1 MKDLSR
7 RGFVL
12 GASSVGVVVRAMAA
26 DTERQNHSAL
36 EFRHGVAS
44 GDPLHD
50 RVILWTRV
58 SAGNR
63 YDHLR
68 VSWKVARDPAMRR
81 IVASGSEWTDADRD
95 FTVKV
100 DADDLRPNTT
110 YFYQF
115 YVKGASSPVGRTKT
129 LPLADVSSLR
139 FALASCSNY
148 PFGYFHAYRHIA
160 ARRDLDLVFH
170 VGDYIYEYPNAGYGD
185 GAPLG
190 RVPQPDREILTL
202 ADYRLRHATYKS
214 DPDLQEAHR
223 QHPFITVWDD
233 HESANDAWHDGAEN
247 HDPDQGE
254 GDWEVRKRAAIRAY
268 FEWMPIR
275 AQRYG
280 APGKI
285 YRYFKYGSLAEI
297 DMLDTRLY
305 GRDKQAAGPT
315 DAAAINDP
323 SRQLLG
329 AEQESW
335 LFDRLYRSQCR
346 GTQWRVIGQQV
357 MLAQLSA
364 TRGAVPINVDQWDG
378 YAAARS
384 RLFQHIRD
392 TNIDNVVVLTGDI
405 HSSWA
410 NDLTPNPYDGA
421 AYDPATGQGSL
432 GVEIVCPGVTSP
444 GIEDPAT
451 AQQNAI
457 QLRAVSPH
465 MKYIEMNKRGFVIV
479 DINRERMQADWYH
492 LPTVR
497 EQTNELIFAAALTS
511 VSGANHFTPV
521 GAPISPRDSIPDAA
535 P

>member
-12 GASSVGVVVRAMAA
+12 GASSMGVAVRAMAA
-26 DTERQNHSAL
+26 EPERQGNSTPV
-36 EFRHGVAS
+36 FRHGVAS

-58 SAGNR
+58 SAGTR
-63 YDHLR
+63 YDHLH
-68 VSWKVARDPAMRR
+68 VLWKVARDPAMRR
-81 IVASGSEWTDADRD
+81 IVASGSVWTDADRD

-115 YVKGASSPVGRTKT
+115 STKGAASPIGRTKT
-129 LPLADVSSLR
+129 LPLTAVSSLR
-139 FALASCSNY
+139 FAVASCSNY

-160 ARRDLDLVFH
+160 ERRDLDLVFH
-170 VGDYIYEYPNAGYGD
+170 VGDYIYEYANTSYGD

-190 RVPQPDREILTL
+190 RVPQPDREILSL

-233 HESANDAWHDGAEN
+233 HESANDSWHDGAQN
-247 HDPDQGE
+247 HNPDQGE
-254 GDWEVRKRAAIRAY
+254 GDWEARKRAAIRAY

-275 AQRYG
+275 APSFG
-280 APGKI
+280 PPGKI

-315 DAAAINDP
+315 DAAVINDP

-329 AEQESW
+329 AEQEAW

-346 GTQWRVIGQQV
+346 GTQWHVIGQQV

-364 TRGAVPINVDQWDG
+364 TRGAAPINVDQWDG

-392 TNIDNVVVLTGDI
+392 TQIDNVVVLTGDI

-410 NDLTPNPYDGA
+410 NDLAINPYDGA
-421 AYDPATGQGSL
+421 AYDSATGRGSL
-432 GVEIVCPGVTSP
+432 GVEIVTPGVTSP

-451 AQQNAI
+451 AAQNAI

-465 MKYIEMNKRGFVIV
+465 MKYIEMNKRGYVVV
-479 DINRERMQADWYH
+479 DIDHNRLQADWYH

-497 EQTNELIFAAALTS
+497 EQTDEQIFAAAFTSASGDNHLTS
-511 VSGANHFTPV
+511 AGSPIAERAD
-521 GAPISPRDSIPDAA
+521 APDPA